1 MLLLWGQRGSW
12 SGGELVEPAPGC
24 GKNRV
29 ELVVLTELCSQDIR
43 ELSLSGC
50 SLCQVNRWLVLPVR

>member
-12 SGGELVEPAPGC
+12 SGGELVEPARGC

-29 ELVVLTELCSQDIR
+29 ELVVVTELCSQDI
-43 ELSLSGC
+43 
-50 SLCQVNRWLVLPVR
+50 